1 MNKAPEIFEKPR
13 NLLNAVDKTG
23 RRHARCQSNSKERA
37 LSAPLPAPLRPC
49 LALLAGLVFVLTAF
63 SAPAAAR
70 HAIAMHGEP
79 LYPEGFTHFSY
90 ANPDAPKGGSITYG
104 ATGSF
109 DSFNPFIVR
118 GTSAIGLREHVFES
132 LLARG
137 FDEAFTLYA
146 LLAEKVEVPDDRSWI
161 SFTLNPAARF
171 SDGKPVT
178 VEDVI
183 YSLETLRDKGRPNFN
198 TYYSKVE
205 RIERPGPRTV
215 KFVFADDG
223 DREIPLILGL
233 MPIIPKHV
241 YEKRDFD
248 RSGFEMPVG
257 SGPYVVGNFTP
268 GARIVYR
275 RDENYWGARL
285 PVNAGHYNIDRIT
298 YEYFRDANASF
309 EAFKAGVYHARAE
322 DDPGRWTNSYSF
334 PAMRQ
339 GKVRKEI
346 FKSGMPSG
354 MRALVFN
361 TRKPVLA
368 EKNVRLALIRIF
380 NFDWVNRNLYHGLYV
395 RTQSFFDNSE
405 LGSHGR
411 PASDRERALL
421 APFPG
426 VVSPEIME
434 HGWHAPAGDPA
445 GQDRNNRAA
454 AIALLREA
462 GYELRNGAMT
472 EVATGRPLKL
482 EILVATPDDERLALT
497 YATMTRRIGIDIV
510 VRNVDPSQYQERRSN
525 YDFELMFNGW
535 FSSLSPG
542 NEQTFYWGSDA
553 ADAPGTRNYM
563 GAKEPAIDAMIA
575 AMLEARRH
583 EDFVAAVRALDRV
596 LLSGAYMIP
605 LFHQP
610 DQWLA
615 LWSQVKTP
623 EKASLYGYRSSTWWI
638 EE

>member
-1 MNKAPEIFEKPR
+1 M
-13 NLLNAVDKTG
+13 
-23 RRHARCQSNSKERA
+23 
-37 LSAPLPAPLRPC
+37 
-49 LALLAGLVFVLTAF
+49 LALPFPRLPFGLTLLVVLPLLTSIFAT
-63 SAPAAAR
+63 PAEAD

-79 LYPEGFTHFSY
+79 LYPEDFTHFAY
-90 ANPDAPKGGSITYG
+90 ANPAAPKGGSITYG

-109 DSFNPFIVR
+109 DSLNPFIVR

-137 FDEAFTLYA
+137 YDEAFTLYA
-146 LLAEKVEVPDDRSWI
+146 LLAEKVEMPDDRSWI

-171 SDGKPVT
+171 SDGEPVT
-178 VEDVI
+178 VDDVI
-183 YSLETLRDKGRPNFN
+183 YSLKALRDKGRPNYK

-205 RIERPGPRTV
+205 RIERPDPRTV
-215 KFVFADDG
+215 KFVFAADG

-241 YEKRDFD
+241 YEKRSFEQ
-248 RSGFEMPVG
+248 SGFDMPIG
-257 SGPYVVGNFTP
+257 SGPYTVGNFTP

-275 RDENYWGARL
+275 RNHDYWGASL
-285 PVNAGHYNIDRIT
+285 PVNAGHNNIDRIT

-309 EAFKAGVYHARAE
+309 EAFKAGIYHARPE
-322 DDPGRWTNSYSF
+322 DDPGRWTNGYDF
-334 PAMRQ
+334 PALRQ
-339 GKVRKEI
+339 GQVRKET
-346 FKSGMPSG
+346 FRNRMPSG

-361 TRKPVLA
+361 TRKPTL
-368 EKNVRLALIRIF
+368 KDRNVRLALIRLF

-405 LGSHGR
+405 IGSHGH
-411 PASDRERALL
+411 PASARERQLL

-426 VVSPEIME
+426 VVSAEIME
-434 HGWHAPAGDPA
+434 KGWHAPAGDPT
-445 GQDRNNRAA
+445 GQDRRNRRAA
-454 AIALLREA
+454 IGLLKEA
-462 GYELRNGAMT
+462 GYELRAGTMT

-497 YATMTRRIGIDIV
+497 YASMTRRIGIDIS

-542 NEQTFYWGSDA
+542 NEQSFYWGSAA

-575 AMLEARRH
+575 EMLEARTH
-583 EDFVAAVRALDRV
+583 EDFVAAVRAMDRV

-615 LWSQVKTP
+615 LWNKVKVP
-623 EKASLYGYRSSTWWI
+623 EKASLYGYRSSAWWI